1 MRRIV
6 ATLGLLGVIALAFF
20 GLGSGGNS
28 GGSYQVRA
36 IFDNG
41 GFVVADEDV
50 RIAGANVGSVESVG
64 VTMPDEPATSDGKP
78 DPGKAIVVMSIE
90 DPAFQDFRSDA
101 SCIIRPGS
109 LLGEKYI
116 DCEPTQPRAP
126 GTSPPRRRWR
136 SSRTASLARA
146 STSCRSRTTASRSTS
161 TSSTTSCASRSWI
174 ASA

>member
-116 DCEPTQPRAP
+116 DCEPTQPVRH
-126 GTSPPRRRWR
+126 PRSRWR
-136 SSRTASLARA
+136 SSRTASPARA